1 MIEAIVARVLR
12 LPALVVALVVLVVG
26 GGLAAYSQL
35 NIEAYPNPVPPLV
48 EVIAQ
53 PYGYNAEEVERFV
66 TIPLEVSLSGMAGL
80 EHMRSQSLFELSD
93 IKCYFDW
100 STEYVDARRE
110 VLGRLQLAVL
120 ASGVTATIS
129 PWNAVGEIFRYTLE
143 GEGYSAGELKA
154 AQDFILERQLKRV
167 PGVIDVTSFGG
178 ETKEY
183 HVEVDPFR
191 MRALGV
197 TLDQISKA
205 LQNANQ
211 NVGAQRMTL
220 GTESYDVRGVGLIHD
235 VHDIQ
240 DVVITE
246 QRGTPIRVREIGDV
260 TIGPAPR
267 LGQIGQN
274 ERSDVLEAIVLMRYG
289 AETSPTMAGVK
300 ERLRYIHENHLL
312 PPGMYVKPYYE
323 RSALVNVTT
332 HTVKE
337 NLLLG
342 MVLVV
347 LTLLLFLGNARAAL
361 VTALNI
367 PLALLIA
374 FGGLVLTKTSA
385 NLISLGAIDFGI
397 VIDSSVIMM
406 ENLFRH
412 LGREGTGTTNERILS
427 GAREVATPMAF
438 STAIITLAFLPL
450 FTFTGVPGVIFA
462 PMARTYAFAIG
473 GAIILAITL
482 TPVLASKVLPAVVE
496 EKESVIMR
504 YLHRIYDP
512 LFDMAIAR
520 PRLSIVLRAL
530 PLVACV
536 VLFPMLGR
544 EFMPKLEEG
553 NLWIRATL
561 PMGIS
566 REQAAEY
573 ADRMRGI
580 LRGCPKLGPCDEAH
594 RSHREVLRVTS
605 QVGRPDDGTD
615 VTLFSNVELF
625 APLVPLD
632 ELPRGMTKEKLI
644 EQLHDELVA
653 EFPGTTFG
661 FSQMILDNVEEA
673 VSGVK
678 GENSVKVVGPDV
690 EDDERIAE
698 QVLDVLGS
706 VRGVSD
712 LGMFRSIGQ
721 PSVRITADRRA
732 LARYGMNTG
741 DLGAIIQTAIGG
753 QAATRVFEGE
763 KSFALTVRFLPNYRD
778 SVDAVR
784 ALAVTTPDGATIPL
798 ATVAKIEQVTGPATI
813 YREDAQ
819 RYIPVK
825 FSVRGRDLAGTI
837 AEAKQRVAERVSLP
851 YGMHLEW
858 SGEINELA
866 KAERRLAVVIPI
878 SLMLIALLVYAA
890 VRNVLDTFLV
900 LLDIPVACAG
910 GLIALL
916 VTGTNLS
923 VSAAMGFVSIFG
935 IAVQDSLLIVT
946 YFQRLHSQHG
956 LSLEAA
962 AKEASEKRFRPV
974 LMTTLVATLGLL
986 PAALSNGI
994 GAQTQ
999 KPLAIVVIGGSLML
1013 AVLVRILQPPTRVLA
1028 YRWLERWRER
1038 RAS

>member
-12 LPALVVALVVLVVG
+12 FPALVVALVALVIG

-66 TIPLEVSLSGMAGL
+66 TIPLEVSLSGMPGL

-93 IKCYFDW
+93 TKCYFDW
-100 STEYVDARRE
+100 SVEYKDARRE

-120 ASGVTATIS
+120 ASGVTTTIS

-143 GEGYSAGELKA
+143 GEGYSALELKA
-154 AQDFILERQLKRV
+154 AQDFVMERQLKRV

-183 HVEVDPFR
+183 HVAVDPFR
-191 MRALGV
+191 MRAQGV
-197 TLDQISKA
+197 SLDQISSA

-211 NVGAQRMTL
+211 NVGGQRMTL
-220 GTESYDVRGVGLIHD
+220 GTESYDVRGVGLIRD
-235 VHDIQ
+235 VHDVE
-240 DVVITE
+240 DVVVTE

-260 TIGPAPR
+260 SIGPAPR

-289 AETSPTMAGVK
+289 AETAPTMAGVK
-300 ERLRYIHENHLL
+300 QRLRYIEENHLL

-337 NLLLG
+337 NLLIG

-347 LTLLLFLGNARAAL
+347 LTLLLFLGNGRAAL
-361 VTALNI
+361 ITALNI

-374 FGGLVLTKTSA
+374 FSGLVLTGTSA

-412 LGREGTGTTNERILS
+412 LGPEGTGTTVDRIRL

-473 GAIILAITL
+473 GAIVLAITL
-482 TPVLASKVLPAVVE
+482 IPVLASKLLPAVVE
-496 EKESVIMR
+496 EKESVVMR

-512 LFDMAIAR
+512 LFDIAIAH
-520 PRLSIVLRAL
+520 PVASIILRIL

-566 REQAAEY
+566 REQAAQY

-580 LRGCPKLGPCDEAH
+580 LRGCPKVGPCDGAT
-594 RSHREVLRVTS
+594 RTHREVLAVTS

-625 APLVPLD
+625 APLA
-632 ELPRGMTKEKLI
+632 ELPHGLTKEKLI

-653 EFPGTTFG
+653 EFPGTAFG
-661 FSQMILDNVEEA
+661 FSQMILDNVQEA

-678 GENSVKVVGPDV
+678 GENSIKVVGPSV
-690 EDDERIAE
+690 EENERVAE
-698 QVLDVLGS
+698 QVLHVIEG
-706 VRGVSD
+706 VRGVTD
-712 LGMFRSIGQ
+712 LAMFRSMGQ

-741 DLGAIIQTAIGG
+741 DLGSIIQTAIGG
-753 QAATRVFEGE
+753 QVVTRVFEGE
-763 KSFALTVRFLPNYRD
+763 KNFALTVRFAPQYRD
-778 SVDAVR
+778 SVEAVR
-784 ALAVTTPDGATIPL
+784 ALTVITPDGSTIPL
-798 ATVAKIEQVTGPATI
+798 ATVANIEQVTGPATI

-837 AEAKQRVAERVSLP
+837 EEAKRSIAAHVTIP

-866 KAERRLAVVIPI
+866 KAEQRLFVVIPL
-878 SLMLIALLVYAA
+878 SLTLIALLVYAA
-890 VRNVLDTFLV
+890 VRNVLDTILV

-910 GLIALL
+910 GLLALL
-916 VTGTNLS
+916 ITGTNLS

-935 IAVQDSLLIVT
+935 LAVQDSLLIVT
-946 YFQRLHSQHG
+946 YFQRLYQQG
-956 LSLEAA
+956 MSLEAA
-962 AKEASEKRFRPV
+962 AKEASEKRFRSV

-986 PAALSNGI
+986 PAAVSNGI

-999 KPLAIVVIGGSLML
+999 KPLAIVVIGGSLTL

-1028 YRWLERWRER
+1028 YRWIERRKQR